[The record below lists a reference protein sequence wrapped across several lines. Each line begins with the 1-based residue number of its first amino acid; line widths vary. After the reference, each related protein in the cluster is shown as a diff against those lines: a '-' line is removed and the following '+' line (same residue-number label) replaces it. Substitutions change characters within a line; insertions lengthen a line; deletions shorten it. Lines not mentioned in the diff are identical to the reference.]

1 MSDQILDQTR
11 DISGRETHRL
21 LSLYGAPDFV
31 KTAGHEKLCG
41 DPESLQRHMYAD
53 PYHKLY
59 PCHTAPAT
67 WMSAL
72 FFSEKKSEFTEKE
85 AADIQ
90 NRLDKAAA
98 YFGIAG
104 LVGETREKVA
114 ADAANG
120 LNKLDDTEFAI
131 VWADENGGTERH
143 WPIRNANEVK
153 FAAAHFAQYRDD
165 FTFAD
170 RNKIANKIL
179 DKAAEYNADIPEQE
193 HMLEA
198 AAGRGMC
205 AAKVAA
211 QMLQERS
218 ILTRRSHS
226 ALSAE
231 LAKLAVVIAE
241 NPDDARS
248 EDCRLKLASVVDSFD
263 RETKLFRLYDSG
275 GLARPEEILFAI
287 TEKVARDFTSQHVQ
301 TTTGNVYA
309 LDDLE
314 KLAVEEVRSWM
325 GDDFVDAV
333 SDGGVFMDRSKLAA
347 IVPTLD
353 RGMAATL
360 DRLLAESGTNPAV
373 KTAEET
379 PLMSADRLYEL
390 ANQADQG

>member
-21 LSLYGAPDFV
+21 LSLYGTPDFV
-31 KTAGHEKLCG
+31 KNAGHEKLCG
-41 DPESLQRHMYAD
+41 NSETMPRHMYAD
-53 PYHKLY
+53 PYRKLY

-67 WMSAL
+67 WMSSL
-72 FFSEKKSEFTEKE
+72 FFSDKRASFDEKTASEIQAKLEKSAE
-85 AADIQ
+85 
-90 NRLDKAAA
+90 
-98 YFGIAG
+98 YFGIKG
-104 LVGETREKVA
+104 LMAQTQEKVA
-114 ADAANG
+114 ADTNNELA
-120 LNKLDDTEFAI
+120 KLDDTHFAI
-131 VWADENGGTERH
+131 VWAGDNGQTERH
-143 WPIRNANEVK
+143 WPLRNATEVK
-153 FAAAHFAQYRDD
+153 FAAAHFETYRDD

-179 DKAAEYNADIPEQE
+179 DKALEYGAPIADQE

-211 QMLQERS
+211 QMLRERAL
-218 ILTRRSHS
+218 LTKRSHA

-231 LAKLAVVIAE
+231 LSKLAATIEA
-241 NPDDARS
+241 NPDDART
-248 EDCRLKLASVVDSFD
+248 EDCRLKLASVVDGFD
-263 RETKLFRLYDSG
+263 RETKLFRLYGAG
-275 GLARPEEILFAI
+275 GLSRPEEILFAI

-301 TTTGNVYA
+301 TTTGNVYD

-314 KLAVEEVRSWM
+314 KLAVEEVRNWM

-360 DRLLAESGTNPAV
+360 DRLLTESGASPAV
-373 KTAEET
+373 KAAEEA
-379 PLMSADRLYEL
+379 PLMSPERLYAL
-390 ANQADQG
+390 ANQADQA

>member
-21 LSLYGAPDFV
+21 LSLYGTPDFV
-31 KTAGHEKLCG
+31 KNAGHEKLCG
-41 DPESLQRHMYAD
+41 DPETMPRHMYAD
-53 PYHKLY
+53 PYRKLY

-67 WMSAL
+67 WMSSL
-72 FFSEKKSEFTEKE
+72 FFSDKRAAFDDKTANEIQAKLEKSAE
-85 AADIQ
+85 
-90 NRLDKAAA
+90 
-98 YFGIAG
+98 YFGIKG
-104 LVGETREKVA
+104 LMAQTQEKVA
-114 ADAANG
+114 ADTNNELA
-120 LNKLDDTEFAI
+120 KLDDTHFAI
-131 VWADENGGTERH
+131 VWAGENGQTERH
-143 WPIRNANEVK
+143 WPLRNATEVK
-153 FAAAHFAQYRDD
+153 FAAAHFETYRDD

-179 DKAAEYNADIPEQE
+179 DKALEYGAPIAEQE

-211 QMLQERS
+211 QMLRERAL
-218 ILTRRSHS
+218 LTRRSHS

-231 LAKLAVVIAE
+231 LNKLAATIEA
-241 NPDDARS
+241 NPDDART
-248 EDCRLKLASVVDSFD
+248 EDCRLKLASVVDGFD
-263 RETKLFRLYDSG
+263 RETKLFRLYDAG
-275 GLARPEEILFAI
+275 GLSRPEEILFAI

-301 TTTGNVYA
+301 TTTGNVYD

-314 KLAVEEVRSWM
+314 KLAVEEVRNWM

-360 DRLLAESGTNPAV
+360 DRLLTESGASPAV
-373 KTAEET
+373 KAAEEA
-379 PLMSADRLYEL
+379 PLMSPERLYAL
-390 ANQADQG
+390 ANQADQA

>member
-11 DISGRETHRL
+11 DIGGRETHRL
-21 LSLYGAPDFV
+21 LSLYGTPDFV
-31 KTAGHEKLCG
+31 KNAGHEKLCG
-41 DPESLQRHMYAD
+41 DPETMPRHMYAD
-53 PYHKLY
+53 PYRKLY

-67 WMSAL
+67 WMSSL
-72 FFSEKKSEFTEKE
+72 FFSDKRASFDEKTAGEIQAKLEKSAE
-85 AADIQ
+85 
-90 NRLDKAAA
+90 
-98 YFGIAG
+98 YFGIKG
-104 LVGETREKVA
+104 LMAQTQEKVA
-114 ADAANG
+114 ADTNNELA
-120 LNKLDDTEFAI
+120 KLDDTHFAI
-131 VWADENGGTERH
+131 VWADENGQTERH
-143 WPIRNANEVK
+143 WPLRNAKEVK
-153 FAAAHFAQYRDD
+153 FAAAHFETYRDD

-179 DKAAEYNADIPEQE
+179 DKALEYGAPIAEQE

-211 QMLQERS
+211 QMLRERAL
-218 ILTRRSHS
+218 LTKRSHS

-231 LAKLAVVIAE
+231 LSKLAETIEA
-241 NPDDARS
+241 NPDDART
-248 EDCRLKLASVVDSFD
+248 EDCRLKLASVVDGFD
-263 RETKLFRLYDSG
+263 RETKLFRLYDAG
-275 GLARPEEILFAI
+275 GLSRPEETLFAI

-301 TTTGNVYA
+301 TTTGNVYD

-314 KLAVEEVRSWM
+314 KLAVEEVRNWM

-360 DRLLAESGTNPAV
+360 DRLLTESGASPAV
-373 KTAEET
+373 KAAEEA

-390 ANQADQG
+390 ANQADQA